1 MKRSSATA
9 LEASEITLTESHLPH
24 TKLEDYKLLLLLG
37 KGSFAKV
44 CVCAR
49 VCVRACVCACACVR
63 TYVCVHAYVCACVH
77 VCVCVHALVMSLLTS
92 QQHIILYCRRMCSCL
107 NQVIDLGSWTC
118 SSPWGSSCLA

>member
-44 CVCAR
+44 CVCACVCARVCVR
-49 VCVRACVCACACVR
+49 VCVRAYICVCACVRVCMRTCV
-63 TYVCVHAYVCACVH
+63 CVCACISDVPPNKPTAH
-77 VCVCVHALVMSLLTS
+77 HTLLQENVFMSES
-92 QQHIILYCRRMCSCL
+92 GH
-107 NQVIDLGSWTC
+107 
-118 SSPWGSSCLA
+118 